1 MISES
6 TKTGN
11 SKVLVTGATGQLGWD
26 VVKEL
31 KRRGLDCRGTGSKEL
46 DITDREAVMRYIQDY
61 QPDAVIHCAAYTAVD
76 KAEDEPEK
84 CRDVNVNGTT
94 YIAEAC
100 RAVDAKMIYISTDYV
115 FGDDRDQPHEVDDS
129 VHPLNVYGQTKW
141 EGEEAVR
148 HILQKYFIV
157 RISWVFGEHG
167 NNFVKTM
174 LRLGQTHKEISVV
187 ADQFGA
193 PTYTADLAP
202 LLCDMVQTEKY
213 GTYHACNSGCCS
225 WAELAEEIFR
235 QAHMDVKVRHI
246 TTEEYS
252 TKARRPKNSRLS
264 THALAAQGFA
274 TLPPWEDAVQR
285 LLRHIIEMQD
295 GGPEISASVGFNT

>member
-1 MISES
+1 M
-6 TKTGN
+6 
-11 SKVLVTGATGQLGWD
+11 KVLVTGATGQLGWD

-31 KRRGLDCRGTGSKEL
+31 KKRNIECCGTGSKEL
-46 DITDREAVMRYIQDY
+46 DITDQKAVMRFIKDY
-61 QPDAVIHCAAYTAVD
+61 RPNVVIHCAAYTAVD
-76 KAEDEPEK
+76 KAEEEPEK
-84 CRDVNVNGTT
+84 CRNVNVNGTA

-100 RAVDAKMIYISTDYV
+100 KTVDAKMVYISTDYV
-115 FGDDRDQPHEVDDS
+115 FGDDGDKPHEVDDP

-148 HILQKYFIV
+148 RTLQKYFIV

-202 LLCDMVQTEKY
+202 LLCDMMETDKY
-213 GTYHACNSGCCS
+213 GTYHACNGGCCS
-225 WAELAEEIFR
+225 WAELAKEIFKDT
-235 QAHMDVKVRHI
+235 HMDTKVISIR
-246 TTEEYS
+246 TENYS
-252 TKARRPKNSRLS
+252 TKAKRPKNSRIY
-264 THALAAQGFA
+264 TGNLAEHGFRQMDSWQNA
-274 TLPPWEDAVQR
+274 VFSYLNSLPF
-285 LLRHIIEMQD
+285 
-295 GGPEISASVGFNT
+295 SK

>member
-1 MISES
+1 M
-6 TKTGN
+6 
-11 SKVLVTGATGQLGWD
+11 KVLVTGATGQLGWD

-31 KRRGLDCRGTGSKEL
+31 EGRGIDYRGTGSKDL
-46 DITDREAVMRYIQDY
+46 DITDREAVMQYIQAY

-76 KAEDEPEK
+76 KAEEEPEK
-84 CRDVNVNGTT
+84 CRDVNAHGTA

-100 RAVDAKMIYISTDYV
+100 KAVDAKMVYISTDYV
-115 FGDDRDQPHEVDDS
+115 FGDDGDQPHEVDDP

-148 HILQKYFIV
+148 GILQKYFIV

-174 LRLGQTHKEISVV
+174 LRLGKIHKEISVV

-202 LLCDMVQTEKY
+202 LLWAMIQTDKY
-213 GTYHACNSGCCS
+213 GTYHACNAGCCS
-225 WAELAEEIFR
+225 WAELAEAIFR
-235 QAHMDVKVRHI
+235 AAHMNVSVKHI
-246 TTEEYS
+246 TTEEYPM
-252 TKARRPKNSRLS
+252 KARRPKNSRMSIRRIERENIL
-264 THALAAQGFA
+264 F
-274 TLPPWEDAVQR
+274 LPPWEDAVKNFLIR
-285 LLRHIIEMQD
+285 MMGDNVKI
-295 GGPEISASVGFNT
+295 

>member
-1 MISES
+1 MKI
-6 TKTGN
+6 
-11 SKVLVTGATGQLGWD
+11 LVTGATGQLGWD

-31 KRRGLDCRGTGSKEL
+31 KKRNIECRGVGSKDLE
-46 DITDREAVMRYIQDY
+46 ITDKEAVFAYIQAY

-76 KAEDEPEK
+76 KAEDEPEQ
-84 CRDVNVNGTT
+84 CRDVNVNGTAC
-94 YIAEAC
+94 IAEVC
-100 RAVDAKMIYISTDYV
+100 REIDAKMVYISTDYV
-115 FGDDRDQPHEVDDS
+115 FGDDGDRPHEVDDP

-148 HILQKYFIV
+148 HALQKYFIV

-174 LRLGQTHKEISVV
+174 LRLGQTRKEISIV

-225 WAELAEEIFR
+225 WAEFAEEIFR
-235 QAHMDVKVRHI
+235 QAHMDVKVKHI
-246 TTEEYS
+246 ATEEYP
-252 TKARRPKNSRLS
+252 TKARRPKNSRLD
-264 THALAAQGFA
+264 TGIFLDHCRNG
-274 TLPPWEDAVQR
+274 
-285 LLRHIIEMQD
+285 
-295 GGPEISASVGFNT
+295 

>member
-1 MISES
+1 M
-6 TKTGN
+6 
-11 SKVLVTGATGQLGWD
+11 KVLVTGATGQLGWD
-26 VVKEL
+26 VMKEL
-31 KRRGLDCRGTGSKEL
+31 KKQNIECRGVGSKDL
-46 DITDREAVMRYIQDY
+46 DITDKEAVFAYIRGY
-61 QPDAVIHCAAYTAVD
+61 RPDVVIHCAAYTAVD
-76 KAEDEPEK
+76 KAEDESER
-84 CRDVNVNGTT
+84 CRAVNAFGTA

-100 RAVDAKMIYISTDYV
+100 RELDAKMVYISTDYV
-115 FGDDRDQPHEVDDS
+115 FGDDGERPHEVDDP
-129 VHPLNVYGQTKW
+129 VCPLNVYGRTKW

-148 HILQKYFIV
+148 RTLEKYFIV

-202 LLCDMVQTEKY
+202 LLCDMIQTDKY
-213 GTYHACNSGCCS
+213 GTYHACNAGCCS

-235 QAHMDVKVRHI
+235 AAHMDVKVKHI
-246 TTEEYS
+246 TTEEYP

-264 THALAAQGFA
+264 MKKLVG
-274 TLPPWEDAVQR
+274 
-285 LLRHIIEMQD
+285 
-295 GGPEISASVGFNT
+295 VGFSAMSEWQAALRTVLWFNGRKS

>member
-1 MISES
+1 M
-6 TKTGN
+6 
-11 SKVLVTGATGQLGWD
+11 KVLVTGATGQLGWD
-26 VVKEL
+26 VMKEL
-31 KRRGLDCRGTGSKEL
+31 KKRNIECRGTGSKEL
-46 DITDREAVMRYIQDY
+46 DITDREAVMRFIEDY
-61 QPDAVIHCAAYTAVD
+61 RPDAVIHCAAYTAVD

-84 CRDVNVNGTT
+84 CRDVNVNGTA

-100 RAVDAKMIYISTDYV
+100 RTVDAKMVYISTDYV
-115 FGDDRDQPHEVDDS
+115 FGDDGDKPHEVDDP

-148 HILQKYFIV
+148 RTLQKYFIV

-174 LRLGQTHKEISVV
+174 LRLGQTHKEIAVV

-202 LLCDMVQTEKY
+202 LLCDMIVTEKY

-225 WAELAEEIFR
+225 WAEFAEEIFKS
-235 QAHMDVKVRHI
+235 AHMDVKVIPIR
-246 TTEEYS
+246 TEEYP
-252 TKARRPKNSRLS
+252 TKARRPKNSRLK
-264 THALAAQGFA
+264 LKQLKDYGFGNFQSWENA
-274 TLPPWEDAVQR
+274 T
-285 LLRHIIEMQD
+285 
-295 GGPEISASVGFNT
+295 ASFIKYF

>member
-1 MISES
+1 MKI
-6 TKTGN
+6 
-11 SKVLVTGATGQLGWD
+11 LVTGATGQLGWD

-31 KRRGLDCRGTGSKEL
+31 KKRNIECRGVGSKDL
-46 DITDREAVMRYIQDY
+46 NITDKEAVFAYIRAY

-76 KAEDEPEK
+76 KAEDEPEQ
-84 CRDVNVNGTT
+84 CRDVNVNGTA
-94 YIAEAC
+94 YIAEVC
-100 RAVDAKMIYISTDYV
+100 REIDAKMIYISTDYV
-115 FGDDRDQPHEVDDS
+115 FGDDGDRPHEVNDP

-148 HILQKYFIV
+148 RILRKYFIV

-202 LLCDMVQTEKY
+202 LLCDMVQTDKY

-235 QAHMDVKVRHI
+235 QAHMKVKVKHI
-246 TTEEYS
+246 TTEEYP
-252 TKARRPKNSRLS
+252 TKARRPKNSRMSREKL
-264 THALAAQGFA
+264 TDAGFKI
-274 TLPPWEDAVQR
+274 LPEWRSAVKCY
-285 LLRHIIEMQD
+285 M
-295 GGPEISASVGFNT
+295 GFYGYLHYDC